1 MENGPDS
8 PPSSK
13 IKNETK
19 EPSINLL
26 SLKENLKLIDTFEK
40 FAKKYYSLNYR
51 YYIEATELH
60 FHFLQ

>member
-1 MENGPDS
+1 MKNEPDS

-19 EPSINLL
+19 EPSIYLL

-40 FAKKYYSLNYR
+40 FAKEYHL
-51 YYIEATELH
+51 
-60 FHFLQ
+60 